1 MKNQIFTILVL
12 LTVLTSGCISGY
24 FTDEPEN
31 EFIGCTDG
39 GEVDHNGTEES
50 CSIEEVQD
58 VVNETN
64 TTNTTNNSTT
74 ALDDNNTEVDPGEGV
89 EENQT
94 ILNFNALIHN
104 YGESDWSDFQ
114 LHSMFDYGWN
124 NTTNSTSKWT
134 VIFFLSTDCG
144 HCWNAADEISNWS
157 QSYSNHTNFL
167 AIAVNFSSNN
177 NFNATQ
183 EEVVAFQQQTNYT
196 GCVGGNYNCADRPG
210 EPHEFGYVDDRNQTI
225 MRDWGVGGTPAFFI
239 IQPNGVVAWNQYQHN
254 NGDGENI
261 EQALQRF
268 FGE

>member
-50 CSIEEVQD
+50 FSIEEVQD

-74 ALDDNNTEVDPGEGV
+74 APDNNNTEMDPGEGV

-104 YGESDWSDFQ
+104 YGESNWSDFQ

-144 HCWNAADEISNWS
+144 HCWNGAELMS
-157 QSYSNHTNFL
+157 QLHENYSDQVTFVSF
-167 AIAVNFSSNN
+167 IINFSWSNSSL
-177 NFNATQ
+177 
-183 EEVVAFQQQTNYT
+183 EEIAAFQDEANLT
-196 GCVGGNYNCADRPG
+196 GCNNDRNNCNERPG
-210 EPHEFGYVDDRNQTI
+210 SPHNWTYFDDRDLYWLAQFHMT
-225 MRDWGVGGTPAFFI
+225 GTPSYVLV
-239 IQPNGVVAWNQYQHN
+239 QPDGVVGWHTK
-254 NGDGENI
+254 
-261 EQALQRF
+261 QRNESIQDAMANLF
-268 FGE
+268 TAAGA